1 MNELRIA
8 DCGLR
13 IAAVLVAT
21 ALATPVHAAERSPRE
36 LVVDANKL
44 ISAGEF
50 QKALDAYKS
59 AEVMLPDAPE
69 LAYDQG
75 VAYYRLKDYAK
86 AREQFSKAL
95 TTRDLTLEARAKYN
109 LGNCAYAESL
119 QKLSDLQAAI
129 DGLRQAISHYRDAL
143 EINPND
149 NDARANIEMAQL
161 LIKDLLDKQKQQQE
175 QQKQNPDQKQDQQ
188 KQDQQ
193 QQDQQQ
199 QNQQQQ
205 NPESQPSSQPSE
217 SQEQKQDQKQDQQRQ
232 QQQQQQEQKAADDQ
246 QKQDQREAQKP
257 QSGEKRAMTQQEAER
272 LLQAVRDREK
282 QHQDQQARRVR
293 VKRVPVEKDW

>member
-13 IAAVLVAT
+13 IAAALVAA
-21 ALATPVHAAERSPRE
+21 ALAMPVQAAERSPRE
-36 LVVDANKL
+36 LVADANKL

-59 AEVMLPDAPE
+59 AEVTLPDAPE

-86 AREQFSKAL
+86 AREQFTKAL
-95 TTRDLTLEARAKYN
+95 TTRDLALEARAKYN

-119 QKLSDLQAAI
+119 QKLSDLQAAF

-175 QQKQNPDQKQDQQ
+175 QQKKDQKQDQQ
-188 KQDQQ
+188 KQDQPKQDQQ

-199 QNQQQQ
+199 QQQQ
-205 NPESQPSSQPSE
+205 NPESQPSSQPSK
-217 SQEQKQDQKQDQQRQ
+217 SQEEKQDQKQDQQQ
-232 QQQQQQEQKAADDQ
+232 KQQQEQKAAEDQ
-246 QKQDQREAQKP
+246 QKQEQREAQKP